1 MRDVLGIPEPEIIE
15 NLLKSILDEDV
26 TEVLSILENYGEYED
41 HEFLLKS
48 LMDLIQDIAISQFE
62 KKGSKNNINDFLKT
76 DPAKLQFLYQLG
88 LSNLKH
94 FSLGYDSFSILKMTL
109 LKMIAFSPENQKK
122 NPLKTK
128 NQDNSETHWPRI
140 FYDLNLNGI
149 SKNLLKQASVIQ
161 QENNLKLSFPKN
173 VLSILNEDQKKD
185 IEKSFKD
192 YLKMELVFIYDDEVD
207 SKLTPEY
214 EKKNKDKGIRKNI
227 KKTME
232 KDKNFNE
239 IMGGPKVESV
249 KFNKKNET

>member
-1 MRDVLGIPEPEIIE
+1 MDGSAQGRTLYGRECWYLKDISNVHVIHKDSISAWVNNAFAIMHNGCTTALEATISMKPVVTYIPFKQIYRNDIPNRLGHIVNSLEDLSKKV
-15 NLLKSILDEDV
+15 NSIFQATQ
-26 TEVLSILENYGEYED
+26 TES
-41 HEFLLKS
+41 
-48 LMDLIQDIAISQFE
+48 
-62 KKGSKNNINDFLKT
+62 
-76 DPAKLQFLYQLG
+76 
-88 LSNLKH
+88 
-94 FSLGYDSFSILKMTL
+94 
-109 LKMIAFSPENQKK
+109 QKK
-122 NPLKTK
+122 NSLRIKK
-128 NQDNSETHWPRI
+128 QDNFEIHWPGI
-140 FYDLNLNGI
+140 FSDLNLNGI

-185 IEKSFKD
+185 IEKSFED

-239 IMGGPKVESV
+239 IMGGLKIESV

>member
-1 MRDVLGIPEPEIIE
+1 MCIRDR
-15 NLLKSILDEDV
+15 DV

-122 NPLKTK
+122 NSLKIK
-128 NQDNSETHWPRI
+128 KQDNSEILWPGI
-140 FYDLNLNGI
+140 FSDLNLNGI

-161 QENNLKLSFPKN
+161 QENNIKLSFPKN

-185 IEKSFKD
+185 IEKSFED

-239 IMGGPKVESV
+239 IIGGLKVESV